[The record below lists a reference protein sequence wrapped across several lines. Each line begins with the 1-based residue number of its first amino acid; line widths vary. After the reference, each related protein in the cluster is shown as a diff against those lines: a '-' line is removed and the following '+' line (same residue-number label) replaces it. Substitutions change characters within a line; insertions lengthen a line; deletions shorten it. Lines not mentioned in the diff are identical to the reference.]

1 MKRILLI
8 IFIILTY
15 TYLFSEEVIN
25 ITDNK
30 AQVIETQPIKDET
43 TNSASPDIIPNLSE
57 PVQTEQSTS
66 DIPQTDNT
74 NKPSNPITDQP
85 TTQPI
90 DKPIIQTEADKSKE
104 NETLN
109 LSSPSSIPDTNKD
122 KAKPIEQDIVL
133 SPFINADIQ
142 QLSPPPVLSEE
153 EKEKTNSLLTKIFD
167 DQIPLIPKEKSKEQ
181 SIRTLIT
188 SREIKKSTKPQ
199 QEVEVIEEFNYYPK
213 QKEEILKDY
222 KLEGYLNI
230 NTADIDQLQMLP
242 MIDYRRALAI
252 VEHRKQNGEFKNLI
266 DIESVLGIDN
276 IIFSKIFPYITLTG
290 ANTLK
295 YVKIKK

>member
-25 ITDNK
+25 LTDNK
-30 AQVIETQPIKDET
+30 SQIIETQPVKDET

-57 PVQTEQSTS
+57 PVQTEQPTS
-66 DIPQTDNT
+66 DIPQTDNI
-74 NKPSNPITDQP
+74 NKQSDLITEQP

-153 EKEKTNSLLTKIFD
+153 EKEKANSLLTKIFD

>member
-25 ITDNK
+25 LTDNK
-30 AQVIETQPIKDET
+30 SQIIETQPVKDET

-57 PVQTEQSTS
+57 PVQTEQPTS
-66 DIPQTDNT
+66 DIPQTDNI
-74 NKPSNPITDQP
+74 NKQSDLITEQP

-153 EKEKTNSLLTKIFD
+153 EKEKANSLLTKIFD

-230 NTADIDQLQMLP
+230 NTADLDQLQMLP